1 MNALK
6 SLVTSLSSSKA
17 GLAAT
22 AGGAVRGPPSAGA
35 VASRTRSY
43 WTIPI
48 RRWLVG
54 TSCGGIHTTK
64 PYASSLCV
72 TTSIMRPFSSTT
84 SVWNRWNGAHGSVGD
99 NHHRLLGAT
108 AHQPSW
114 GCSPPP
120 HTHHHQFQQFR
131 EMSKYLS
138 KAAKTRLPLTT
149 KRARKG
155 YYKGKGAT
163 KEGHLT
169 STGKFVVDPLK
180 RLQLVVPDLSD
191 FKVRTQYVV
200 CVCVYVQP
208 TTPPVATCPFGGEV
222 GPRFTCAVVGRSLA
236 PCSVLTLALSLP
248 CLIFLFL
255 FVAAQTV
262 HCLNGT
268 TISSRRTT
276 QSLATLKSRQR
287 IGFFPLLRRQSCR
300 GPDG

>member
-200 CVCVYVQP
+200 CVCVCAANNSSSGHLPVWRVGW
-208 TTPPVATCPFGGEV
+208 TTFYMCGRWTFPRALLFSHTCTFTTLFVSSFLVCRSSNRTLPQRYHDIPPKNNTIPCHAKIKAKDWFFSPVA
-222 GPRFTCAVVGRSLA
+222 AA
-236 PCSVLTLALSLP
+236 ILS
-248 CLIFLFL
+248 
-255 FVAAQTV
+255 
-262 HCLNGT
+262 
-268 TISSRRTT
+268 RT
-276 QSLATLKSRQR
+276 
-287 IGFFPLLRRQSCR
+287 
-300 GPDG
+300 

>member
-191 FKVRTQYVV
+191 FKLKPYIASTVPRY
-200 CVCVYVQP
+200 
-208 TTPPVATCPFGGEV
+208 PPEEQHNPL
-222 GPRFTCAVVGRSLA
+222 PR
-236 PCSVLTLALSLP
+236 
-248 CLIFLFL
+248 
-255 FVAAQTV
+255 
-262 HCLNGT
+262 
-268 TISSRRTT
+268 
-276 QSLATLKSRQR
+276 
-287 IGFFPLLRRQSCR
+287 
-300 GPDG
+300 